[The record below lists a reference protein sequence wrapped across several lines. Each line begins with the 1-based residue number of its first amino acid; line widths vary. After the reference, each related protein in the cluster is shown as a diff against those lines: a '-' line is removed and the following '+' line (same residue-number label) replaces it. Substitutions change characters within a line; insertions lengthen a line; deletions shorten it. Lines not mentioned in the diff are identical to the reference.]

1 MKKVLG
7 ILFVMVIMA
16 VSALAAPSDLE
27 IVPVFYLEIVPV
39 FLRIPE
45 FVKLS
50 VAPGDDGRFEL
61 FFDPAYPDV
70 TVQDTVKLLAKA
82 NINYTVEVSSVNPV
96 SGYESWAKLVNISID
111 TLATGFGTP
120 GVVTFNTTATINW
133 MMSVI
138 DTLYLGPIPSA
149 THIADVVFTISAML

>member
-27 IVPVFYLEIVPV
+27 IVPVF
-39 FLRIPE
+39 LRIPE

-50 VAPGDDGRFEL
+50 VAPGDDGKFEL

-70 TVQDTVKLLAKA
+70 TVQDTVKLLAEA

-96 SGYESWAKLVNISID
+96 SGYESWANLVNISID

-120 GVVTFNTTATINW
+120 GVVTFNTTATIN
-133 MMSVI
+133 VI

-149 THIADVVFTISAML
+149 THIADVVFTISAM